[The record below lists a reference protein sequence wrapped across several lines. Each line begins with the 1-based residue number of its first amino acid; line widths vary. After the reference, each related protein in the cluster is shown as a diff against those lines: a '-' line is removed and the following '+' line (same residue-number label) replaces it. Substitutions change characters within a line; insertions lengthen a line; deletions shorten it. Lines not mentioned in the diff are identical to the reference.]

1 MVTNKAAGLV
11 PGLSLTLRRTQAWQV
26 DLASEPAQVCWGIWL
41 DSKRSQGLG
50 CAVRGAFLVLTV
62 LRGPTSGNNLV
73 LGARDDACAFE
84 CLRHVFVT
92 SVPAHQAVLSCSQ
105 ALGTAVVRPS
115 LHEACLAWSACKH
128 AGHFGPARLSWMMP
142 VQSCWALRPV
152 TFIGLEAGCW

>member
-1 MVTNKAAGLV
+1 MAMVTNKAAGLV
-11 PGLSLTLRRTQAWQV
+11 PGLSLTLRRTQV

-115 LHEACLAWSACKH
+115 LHEACLAWSGWSFWSCKIDLSSH
-128 AGHFGPARLSWMMP
+128 VGP
-142 VQSCWALRPV
+142 
-152 TFIGLEAGCW
+152 